1 MLAFTKSYLEECKKE
16 MFLGNPFLA
25 NKSAEK
31 AQTVA
36 DSVVTLK
43 GVLEGNEDYSV
54 KLMVLGENGFISNPQ
69 YYVDETQKN
78 ADEAR
83 RIADGGEFDYDEQK
97 ALEQAVKEAE
107 QKRDEAREEKEKA
120 NALEAQ
126 EKADEA
132 QEKANQAK
140 EIADEVTGDEKREA
154 QEKAGKAQEYAD
166 EAQELADEAQELE
179 DMIREM
185 FEEEGLPE
193 EEYEDFKQGVLDELA
208 NEDGEEGEGDE
219 GEYEEE
225 IRIEPSIE
233 IKDGIKLKQ
242 KYGRKYVN
250 WETGEIAYYKQGE
263 NISNKWIEV
272 TPYFSDK
279 YVNGNQIVVER
290 TLDGAIELM
299 GLLGIGIK
307 NKTNTSFELVSPT
320 DEALKML
327 NEMRMFIV
335 SDNEVSY

>member
-16 MFLGNPFLA
+16 MFLGNPFWA

-43 GVLEGNEDYSV
+43 GILEGNEDYSV
-54 KLMVLGENGFISNPQ
+54 KLIVLGENGFISNPQ

-132 QEKANQAK
+132 QEKANQAN
-140 EIADEVTGDEKREA
+140 EIADEIGNESA
-154 QEKAGKAQEYAD
+154 QEKAQEAQDAAD
-166 EAQELADEAQELE
+166 EAQEAADAAQELE
-179 DMIREM
+179 EMIREM

-193 EEYEDFKQGVLDELA
+193 EEYEDFKQGVLDELF
-208 NEDGEEGEGDE
+208 GEEEGQDE
-219 GEYEEE
+219 MEDEF
-225 IRIEPSIE
+225 PSQT
-233 IKDGIKLKQ
+233 KQ

-250 WETGEIAYYKQGE
+250 WKTGETTYYGE
-263 NISNKWIEV
+263 SDPITKEWVEV
-272 TPYFSDK
+272 TPFFSGI
-279 YVNGNQIVVER
+279 YQNGREVVVER
-290 TLDGAIELM
+290 TLDGAIQL
-299 GLLGIGIK
+299 LSALGISVS
-307 NKTNTSFELVSPT
+307 NRTKTEFKIVNPT
-320 DEALKML
+320 DQAINLL
-327 NEMRMFIV
+327 REMRMFIV
-335 SDNEVSY
+335 SDDSVSY